1 MKLSLPDSFN
11 YTRDMKKHIYP
22 EIFLFEKDIAQ
33 NVYVSKNNF
42 KNFKLH
48 SHDFCELE
56 FFIEGNGVCE
66 INGKE
71 YPFQKGDISFST
83 PLDIHGYKGNCKV
96 KTLTV
101 HFRLANL
108 NQIFSG
114 ISNIKAGL
122 IKSTEEI
129 RNAFNIL
136 IAQNSMEVFSNLLCE
151 KVLETILI
159 LLLQKVKTPQ
169 RNVLSKEISSAV
181 EYININFRKNIN
193 LKGVSEYV
201 GYSQEHFSRQFKKY
215 TGAGFSDYLT
225 ELRLTYAKH
234 LLNKQ
239 EMTITQICYESGFGC
254 MQSFRRAFKKKYGAS
269 PKMFQNQK
277 MFPIHQEM

>member
-1 MKLSLPDSFN
+1 M
-11 YTRDMKKHIYP
+11 RDMKKNIYP
-22 EIFLFEKDIAQ
+22 EMYLFEKDIAR

-42 KNFKLH
+42 KNYKLH
-48 SHDFCELE
+48 CHDFYELE

-71 YPFQKGDISFST
+71 HSFKKGDISFVT
-83 PLDIHGYKGNCKV
+83 PLDIHGYKGDDNV

-101 HFRLANL
+101 HFRLADL
-108 NQIFSG
+108 NRIFSG

-136 IAQNSMEVFSNLLCE
+136 IAQNSMEVFSDLLCE

-159 LLLQKVKTPQ
+159 LLLQKVKSPK
-169 RNVLSKEISSAV
+169 RNVLPKEIYSAV
-181 EYININFRKNIN
+181 EYINLNFKKNIN
-193 LKGVSEYV
+193 LKVVSEYA

-215 TGAGFSDYLT
+215 TGVGFSDYLT
-225 ELRLTYAKH
+225 ELRLTYAGH
-234 LLNKQ
+234 LLNNQ
-239 EMTITQICYESGFGC
+239 EMTITQMCYECGFGC
-254 MQSFRRAFKKKYGAS
+254 MQSFRRAFKKKYGIS
-269 PKMFQNQK
+269 PKMFKNQK
-277 MFPIHQEM
+277 MLPSHQDM